1 MYEKYMVIKLDDF
14 YWYKLSSIWKR
25 FLQRQRKF
33 EFSNCWTNIPFYDSV
48 INKVIGK
55 ITDRDEVIPILEF
68 VTLKSKM

>member
-1 MYEKYMVIKLDDF
+1 MIFIDTNCLASEKGS
-14 YWYKLSSIWKR
+14 YKDKGSLNSAIAE
-25 FLQRQRKF
+25 LY
-33 EFSNCWTNIPFYDSV
+33 IPFYDSV